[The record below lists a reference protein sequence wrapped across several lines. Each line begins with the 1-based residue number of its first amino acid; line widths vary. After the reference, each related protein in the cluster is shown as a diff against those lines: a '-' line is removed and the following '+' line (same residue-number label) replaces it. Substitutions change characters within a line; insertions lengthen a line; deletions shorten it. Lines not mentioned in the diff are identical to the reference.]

1 MVGKLVA
8 TGSGK
13 RNDTRLNEVTLQ
25 YSGKETEETILKS
38 SYPDFE
44 LIETKGSGSNAL
56 FDGDNLA
63 ALSFMSRELN
73 MDGSIDF
80 VYIDPPYASQSSF
93 ESRNQKHAYEDHL
106 VGAEYLESLRK
117 RLVFL
122 RELMKPSAAIAVHID
137 ERMSSYVRIILDEVF
152 GASNFRNEISRVKS
166 NPKNYTNKTFGNVAD
181 RILIYTKTGKYKWNR
196 PFLEWTDETSA
207 KEYTYTEDET
217 GRRYKKVPVHAPGT
231 RNGETGAEWRG
242 MLPPPGK
249 HWQYKPSTLDE
260 MDARGEI
267 YWSATGN
274 PRRKVYLDESKGVA
288 IQDVWLDVKDPFN
301 QNAKIT
307 GYPTEKNPK
316 VLERL
321 IKAFTDEGDLVL
333 DCYLG
338 SGTTADVAQSLGRR
352 WIGVDESPEAL
363 MTIMNRLTHG
373 TQKMGDFR
381 NAQSP
386 EIEMLFEIKND
397 LDFRFYKSL

>member
-1 MVGKLVA
+1 MAGELVA

-13 RNDTRLNEVTLQ
+13 RNDTRLNEVRLV
-25 YSGKETEETILKS
+25 YPGKSDESEILGS
-38 SYPDFE
+38 EYASFE
-44 LIETKGSGSNAL
+44 LIETKGEGSNLL

-63 ALSFMSRELN
+63 ALLFMLNDLGLRESL
-73 MDGSIDF
+73 DF

-93 ESRNQKHAYEDHL
+93 ESRTQKHAYEDHL
-106 VGAEYLESLRK
+106 VGAEYLESLRC
-117 RLVFL
+117 RLVVI
-122 RELMKPSAAIAVHID
+122 RELMKSTAAISVHID
-137 ERMSSYVRIILDEVF
+137 ERMSSYVRIILDEIF
-152 GASNFRNEISRVKS
+152 GASNFRNEITRVKS
-166 NPKNYTNKTFGNVAD
+166 NPKNYTSKTFGNVSD
-181 RILIYTKTGKYKWNR
+181 RILIYSKSASYKWNR
-196 PFLEWTDETSA
+196 PFTDWTDETSA
-207 KEYTYTEDET
+207 KEYTYVEEGT
-217 GRRYKKVPVHAPGT
+217 GRRYKKVPVHAPGA
-231 RNGETGAEWRG
+231 RNGDTGGEWKG

-267 YWSATGN
+267 YWSSTGN

-307 GYPTEKNPK
+307 GYPTEKNPMI
-316 VLERL
+316 LERL

-338 SGTTADVAQSLGRR
+338 SGTTADVAQELNRR

-363 MTIMNRLTHG
+363 ITIMKRLTHG

-381 NAQSP
+381 SSP
-386 EIEMLFEIKND
+386 EAELEVLFEIKND
-397 LDFRFYKSL
+397 LNFKFYKVE